1 MNRLS
6 QSQLISR
13 GIAEDAVELVEVEY
27 EPLRVVVDAEKS
39 LQPGAPLLYEE
50 WGDNVIF
57 HDEMKSP
64 GSNQAFEEADYVFRE
79 RLVSNQVFAHAYGN
93 ASDACKF

>member
-1 MNRLS
+1 M
-6 QSQLISR
+6 
-13 GIAEDAVELVEVEY
+13 EVDY
-27 EPLRVVVDAEKS
+27 EPLNVVVDAEKS

-64 GSNQAFEEADYVFRE
+64 GSEQAFKEADYVFKE
-79 RLVSNQVFAHAYGN
+79 RLVSNRYSPTPNGN
-93 ASDACKF
+93 AGNAR